1 MKRLIALLLAL
12 AFVCG
17 AFPALAARDAPIG
30 YYIRFLP
37 PLITV
42 GSNYI
47 KVEVYFVNLNN
58 DVAVINFGSS
68 LESVGDQTL

>member
-1 MKRLIALLLAL
+1 MKRLVALLLVL

-17 AFPALAARDAPIG
+17 TFPAMATRDAPIG

-37 PLITV
+37 TLITV
-42 GSNYI
+42 GSDYI
-47 KVEVYFVNLNN
+47 KVEGYFVNLNN